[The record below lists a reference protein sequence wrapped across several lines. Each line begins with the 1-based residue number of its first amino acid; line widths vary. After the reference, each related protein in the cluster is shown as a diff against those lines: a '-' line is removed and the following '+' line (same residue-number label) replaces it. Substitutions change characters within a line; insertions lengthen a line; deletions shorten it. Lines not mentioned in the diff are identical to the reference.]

1 MTETTRS
8 FPRTFESDVKWS
20 SAILVRLF
28 VLWAVCSSFDFVTG
42 QDDTVSLTTLDKPSS
57 RVTSRILPS
66 ESSVNISSHSLEAS
80 GPFAKNGEKS
90 LRILP
95 CYRSFYRM
103 IFLCVSLQ
111 LCTCNFSIKRAFK
124 IPSQTGLN
132 LQPC

>member
-8 FPRTFESDVKWS
+8 FPRTFESHVKWS

-42 QDDTVSLTTLDKPSS
+42 QDNTVSLTTLDKPSS
-57 RVTSRILPS
+57 RDTSRILPS

-90 LRILP
+90 FTYIAMLP
-95 CYRSFYRM
+95 FFLPYDFP
-103 IFLCVSLQ
+103 LCVFATLHLQ
-111 LCTCNFSIKRAFK
+111 FFY
-124 IPSQTGLN
+124 
-132 LQPC
+132 